1 MTTRKTVN
9 KQSEK
14 VKLNHEFNLSSK
26 TGKKVKKSL
35 KKANKV
41 AVLVAVICLLI
52 GAIGGFFT
60 TKILT
65 KNDCFELI
73 GSDQIVLTVGESYLD
88 QGVKV
93 VSFGK
98 DFKDKVE
105 IETDLTKDENGLYSA
120 QEVGSY
126 YIIYKVNNLKYGSI
140 FKIQKIRII
149 SYIEASEAEEIE
161 GALW

>member
-1 MTTRKTVN
+1 MATRKTVN

-161 GALW
+161 GAL